1 MDSKSKKNTKT
12 VDVLMNKR
20 YLPITI
26 GILLFIIFGTAF
38 YLVYIDLERIKQHIH
53 NDFNEQQ
60 LIIARQ
66 AASHM
71 DIHLNALNRQLLD
84 IKWLFDKN
92 EKDIGRSALKKFLKN
107 NSAIGILD
115 TGLLSPEGET
125 QAYFKVTAAIP
136 AFNVEKALT
145 EYNRDKLSGVIL
157 GDLEIHN
164 TDKAKTFIISNLI
177 VPVKTDSIRTDI
189 LFARIDL
196 SIMFEVNLGR
206 LSSGKTGYAWVINK
220 KGRALYHPEK
230 DFIGKDMFQARYEKE
245 PIVNFTKRNKRMK
258 ENIIK
263 GREGKSGYE
272 SWWHWGMKDRV
283 AKLMA
288 FTPIKSKFL
297 SFDKIWSV
305 AVVAPTS
312 EVSDAVNTAYHR
324 HLGAQAAIIIGM
336 FLFVIIMILHKRRI
350 SFILK
355 EQAAEQTRPVAQA
368 AEHEEYIPAILKNT
382 NTLDAR
388 QGLLIVDDEPD
399 MVRSLERIIARKTAY
414 DVITTT
420 NALEVPELLEKHQ
433 FDVIISDQ
441 NMPGMGG
448 MDILKYIKEKNRFEQ
463 VIMCTAFS
471 SLDSEIE
478 ALSHGVFNYII
489 KPFNKEQILYTLKRA
504 MLFQKIAREAGYL
517 SDIFKLEPYNEA
529 EHAFL
534 KEYIRR
540 LGAEYNYNEEEMKKK
555 SGISEEII
563 HNELTKL

>member
-12 VDVLMNKR
+12 VDVLMNTR

-26 GILLFIIFGTAF
+26 AALLFILFGTAF
-38 YLVYIDLERIKQHIH
+38 YLVYIDLEKIKQHLH

-66 AASHM
+66 AASYV
-71 DIHLNALNRQLLD
+71 DIHLNTLNRQLLD

-92 EKDIGRSALKKFLKN
+92 EKDIGISALKKFLKN

-145 EYNRDKLSGVIL
+145 EYNRDESSGVIL

-189 LFARIDL
+189 LFARLDL

-206 LSSGKTGYAWVINK
+206 LSSGKTGYAWIIDK

-230 DFIGKDMFQARYEKE
+230 DFIGKDVFQARYEKK

-288 FTPIKSKFL
+288 FTPIKNKLL

-305 AVVAPTS
+305 AVVAPAS
-312 EVSDAVNTAYHR
+312 EVSDAVNSALHR
-324 HLGAQAAIIIGM
+324 RLGAQAAILIGM

-355 EQAAEQTRPVAQA
+355 EQATEPAIKQ
-368 AEHEEYIPAILKNT
+368 EEYIPGILK

-388 QGLLIVDDEPD
+388 QRILIVDDEPD

-414 DVITTT
+414 EVITTT

-441 NMPGMGG
+441 NMPGMSG
-448 MDILKYIKEKNRFEQ
+448 MDILKYIKAKNRFEQ

-489 KPFNKEQILYTLKRA
+489 KPFNKYQILYTLKRA
-504 MLFQKIAREAGYL
+504 MLFQKLAREAGFL
-517 SDIFKLEPYNEA
+517 SAIFKIEPYNEA
-529 EHAFL
+529 EQAFL
-534 KEYIRR
+534 REYIRR
-540 LGAEYNYNEEEMKKK
+540 LGAEYNYDEEEMKKA
-555 SGISEEII
+555 SGITEAII
-563 HNELTKL
+563 HNELKKS